1 MEAKLQKELKALA
14 SSSRSNAAMKLAAR
28 NVVDAR
34 KSKER
39 MLATKAR
46 LNSVSMSLA
55 SQVRARRGGE
65 TCDGWEGNFFFLG
78 GGIKNQLQTFYSFQ
92 FLAATCS
99 LRNSR
104 NQSGRVLQGDKM
116 HVRHW
121 SHFEVCE

>member
-65 TCDGWEGNFFFLG
+65 TCDGWEGNFFFFRG
-78 GGIKNQLQTFYSFQ
+78 GNQESTADLLLISIPRGDM
-92 FLAATCS
+92 LPS
-99 LRNSR
+99 KLPKSIRSR
-104 NQSGRVLQGDKM
+104 LTR
-116 HVRHW
+116 
-121 SHFEVCE
+121 